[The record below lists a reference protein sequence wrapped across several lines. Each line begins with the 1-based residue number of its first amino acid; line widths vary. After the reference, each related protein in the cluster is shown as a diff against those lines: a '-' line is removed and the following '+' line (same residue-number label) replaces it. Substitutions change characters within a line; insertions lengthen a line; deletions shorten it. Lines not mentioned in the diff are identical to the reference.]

1 LKLTLSLP
9 LPGLYYK
16 LHGTHRPNSMK
27 KTVIKRR
34 KRVPAAP
41 GGSPSAQDRMTDQ
54 AAAAILASVGRP
66 HGSQTGAEE
75 SAEEAEG
82 QPRRKRARKSKAE
95 KEKEA
100 MVVDEEGDPSAVS
113 RSGTAGRGRKGT
125 SRGARKRIQKESDV
139 PSLGWPEDSVQSE
152 AGPSG
157 QEGELQ
163 AY

>member
-1 LKLTLSLP
+1 
-9 LPGLYYK
+9 
-16 LHGTHRPNSMK
+16 MK

-41 GGSPSAQDRMTDQ
+41 GSSPSAHDRMTDQ

-82 QPRRKRARKSKAE
+82 QPRKKRQRKSKAD

-100 MVVDEEGDPSAVS
+100 MVVDEEGDAS

-125 SRGARKRIQKESDV
+125 GRGARRRNTRESDV
-139 PSLGWPEDSVQSE
+139 PSLGWPEGSVQSE

-157 QEGELQ
+157 APGQDRECFFITQNGRC
-163 AY
+163 